1 MAPVLGAGRRPTV
14 KRSYNN
20 KMAGEHRLAGSR
32 ERLRMA
38 ALYGP
43 VRVIM
48 VALAMQVAGA
58 FLSPLDAQQTTQV
71 NPQAGSIKEEQ
82 LLKERNLIKGR
93 GTIPDTKSYVLE
105 QPAGRDWRYFHQV
118 TLRWI
123 AGIAI

>member
-1 MAPVLGAGRRPTV
+1 
-14 KRSYNN
+14 
-20 KMAGEHRLAGSR
+20 
-32 ERLRMA
+32 MA

-58 FLSPLDAQQTTQV
+58 FLSPVDAQQTTQV

-82 LLKERNLIKGR
+82 LLRERNLIKGR

-105 QPAGRDWRYFHQV
+105 QPAGRDWRYFHEV

-123 AGIAI
+123 AGIAIIGMLAILALFYLFRGTVRLETGRS